1 METLRRPRLFW
12 IAIFLAALILIVSRR
27 PDVVLQAQFYAE
39 DGPVWYAQ
47 AYSMGTWH
55 ALLLPRD
62 GYLQTLPRLAAA
74 LALPVPFAWAP
85 LVMNLV
91 GLGMQALPVP
101 VILSPRLARWGA
113 FPTRCLMAATYLA
126 LPNVAELQAS
136 VTEGH
141 WHLALA
147 ACLLVLAEPPIALW
161 QRIAG
166 ISLVLLSGLSG
177 PFALPLAGIS
187 VAFWWLR
194 RGRWHLAITSVL
206 SLCAALQAAVLLLSQ
221 SRLKGTIG
229 ATPRLLL
236 QMLAAQIYEGALVG
250 RNSMHRTRDTTLLA
264 VAFLGTAIVAYC
276 FWKAVIEWRLFIVF
290 CSIVFAA
297 SLANPTAGTGP
308 SQWTVMAASWD
319 TRYWFFPALAF
330 VWSLAW
336 CTTAAPFSP
345 ARWLTAAALGVMLIY
360 LPKTWIL
367 KPADNLHFPQS
378 ARRFE
383 RAQPGESVRIPIL
396 PAGWTM
402 NLEKK

>member
-1 METLRRPRLFW
+1 
-12 IAIFLAALILIVSRR
+12 
-27 PDVVLQAQFYAE
+27 
-39 DGPVWYAQ
+39 
-47 AYSMGTWH
+47 MGAWH

-62 GYLQTLPRLAAA
+62 GYLQTLPRLAASMA
-74 LALPVPFAWAP
+74 LQVPFAWAP
-85 LVMNLV
+85 LVMNLA
-91 GLGMQALPVP
+91 GLAMQALPVP
-101 VILSPRLARWGA
+101 LLFSPRLARWGA
-113 FPTRCLMAATYLA
+113 LPTRCLMAATYLA

-147 ACLLVLAEPPIALW
+147 ACLLVLAEPPVALR

-166 ISLVLLSGLSG
+166 IALVLLSGLSG
-177 PFALPLAGIS
+177 PFALPLAGIA

-194 RGRWHLAITSVL
+194 RSGWHLAIASVL
-206 SLCAALQAAVLLLSQ
+206 SLGAALQAAVLLLSQ
-221 SRLKGTIG
+221 SRFQGTIG
-229 ATPRLLL
+229 ATPKLLL

-250 RNSMHRTRDTTLLA
+250 RNSMHRARDVTLLA
-264 VAFLGTAIVAYC
+264 VALLGTAIVAYC

-297 SLANPTAGTGP
+297 SLVNPTAGTGS

-336 CTTAAPFSP
+336 CATAASSTP
-345 ARWLTAAALGVMLIY
+345 ARWLTAIALGVMLIY
-360 LPKTWIL
+360 LPKNWIL
-367 KPADNLHFPQS
+367 KPADNFHFPQA

-383 RAQPGESVRIPIL
+383 SAQPGESVPIPIL

-402 NLEKK
+402 NLKKK